1 MTGIFFSDLDGT
13 LVYSRARTPDWE
25 NIHVVERANGA
36 PSSALRPAAWT
47 LLTRM
52 LGAGTL
58 VPVTTRTAD
67 EFRRLT
73 LPIAPAAI
81 VSNGAEILIHRIP
94 DEDWNRRIVNRRDPE
109 AFRILADTVES
120 LMEPS
125 WGDKLL
131 RRHDL
136 FIVAVNHRGAE
147 APAGFDDAVRSLAE
161 AHGYVVSRQHRKLY
175 LTPAWLTKEAAAAH
189 IADRLGADFTLA
201 AGDATLD
208 AGLLT
213 WADEAMHPRHTADT
227 LPGTPTT
234 ASGIDAGL
242 ELLTWAHTRIH
253 GPADTTAV
261 A

>member
-1 MTGIFFSDLDGT
+1 VTHAKVIEATDDG
-13 LVYSRARTPDWE
+13 
-25 NIHVVERANGA
+25 HVGYVHADGWR
-36 PSSALRPAAWT
+36 LMQKMAAVN
-47 LLTRM
+47 
-52 LGAGTL
+52 TL
-58 VPVTTRTAD
+58 VPATTRTTREFIRLRLPAFPTAVVANGGVVLIAGVPDPEWEAQTRASTDTAELEYAHYHLTRLLAEPEAQTVRIQENLFLTVTTR
-67 EFRRLT
+67 RSH
-73 LPIAPAAI
+73 PIP
-81 VSNGAEILIHRIP
+81 N
-94 DEDWNRRIVNRRDPE
+94 
-109 AFRILADTVES
+109 
-120 LMEPS
+120 
-125 WGDKLL
+125 
-131 RRHDL
+131 
-136 FIVAVNHRGAE
+136 
-147 APAGFDDAVRSLAE
+147 GFDDAARAFASTI
-161 AHGYVVSRQHRKLY
+161 GYVVSRQHRKLY